1 MSQSINTRSC
11 DCNILPQRRT
21 SEEPRE
27 SIDTGLELWDDTVTS
42 VFSMNDRPTSRRGEK
57 IGSSDN
63 PGDAAAN
70 SNDLH

>member
-1 MSQSINTRSC
+1 MP
-11 DCNILPQRRT
+11 LQRRT

-27 SIDTGLELWDDTVTS
+27 SIDTALELLRNAVAS
-42 VFSMNDRPTSRRGEK
+42 EVLSINDNPASLKGEE

-63 PGDAAAN
+63 DPGDATAN